1 MNEPFLVYAIG
12 FIAQFF
18 FSARTII
25 QWFKSE
31 KEKAVVSPSLYWI
44 FSVMGS
50 YLLFIYGWCRGDF
63 SIILGQLLSYYIY
76 LWNLNLKSLWSRIS
90 IIFKI
95 VLIITPVIAV
105 SVLLKDINLFIDEFF
120 RNEEV
125 PFGMLLFGSAGQII
139 FTLRFVYQWA
149 YSVRKKESS
158 LPQGFWIIS
167 LIGSGTIV
175 AYGIFR
181 NDPVLILGQSF
192 GFIAY
197 CRNLIIG
204 YKSSKQN
211 KS

>member
-1 MNEPFLVYAIG
+1 
-12 FIAQFF
+12 
-18 FSARTII
+18 
-25 QWFKSE
+25 
-31 KEKAVVSPSLYWI
+31 
-44 FSVMGS
+44 MGS

-192 GFIAY
+192 GFLSY
-197 CRNLIIG
+197 TRNLILLH
-204 YKSSKQN
+204 KSNSN
-211 KS
+211 KKRE